1 MIGIHMIKTL
11 QPNINPDLY
20 CYDTEL
26 TFAQGVATKILD
38 QVNIDKKNFPKRN
51 NYNKGIDYRELMLI
65 QKIIAVFGILALAWL
80 FYDAGWLMILSSYI
94 YYKIVV
100 GLLGNQIA
108 QHRFFSHRNFK
119 TGNVR
124 QWILYLSSLTT
135 GINPVQY
142 AIVHRHHH
150 AHSDTDNDIHSV
162 HRRWSDIFTPL
173 TYNVSIK
180 NIKISRVIEHPA
192 QKKINKFWWILFIAY
207 CLAFLVVGWQWTVY
221 FALAGVGWNYAHMI
235 LLRVWLVHV
244 KLPGSY
250 RNIDTVDKSWNNK
263 WIQMVDLGEGLHN
276 NHHAFPNRYN
286 QAIEKN
292 EFDPAGWVIERLFDN
307 NEK

>member
-1 MIGIHMIKTL
+1 MK
-11 QPNINPDLY
+11 QDL
-20 CYDTEL
+20 
-26 TFAQGVATKILD
+26 
-38 QVNIDKKNFPKRN
+38 
-51 NYNKGIDYRELMLI
+51 LI
-65 QKIIAVFGILALAWL
+65 QQIIAILGITALTWL
-80 FYDAGWLMILSSYI
+80 WFSATWWVILCSYV

-108 QHRFFSHRNFK
+108 QHRYFSHRSFK

-142 AIVHRHHH
+142 AIAHRHHH

-162 HRRWSDIFTPL
+162 HRRWFDIFSPL
-173 TYNVSIK
+173 TRNVSVK
-180 NIKISRVIEHPA
+180 DIKISRVIEHPA
-192 QKKINKFWWILFIAY
+192 QKKINKFWWALFIIY
-207 CLAFLVVGWQWTVY
+207 CLAFLVIDLQWTVY

-250 RNIDTVDKSWNNK
+250 RNFSTLDNSWNNK
-263 WIQMVDLGEGLHN
+263 WIQILDLGEGLHN
-276 NHHAFPNRYN
+276 NHHAYPNCYD
-286 QAIEKN
+286 QAMRPT
-292 EFDPAGWVIERLFDN
+292 EFDPAGWLVLMIFHKD
-307 NEK
+307 KIS